1 MQFKVGDR
9 VKVTN
14 YQHGYRVD
22 IDWYNGVT
30 GTITEIDTVNALYP
44 VVIELDEII
53 TYGEENNP
61 CPTSSLLLYFEEIE
75 HV

>member
-30 GTITEIDTVNALYP
+30 GTITEIDTVNVYP